1 MLYNLF
7 ETVPLLHIGDMTSAS
22 FWVAFSLFFYF
33 IANRIYKSHVYS
45 AKLRKFECQ
54 DPVPKEIISRWPFG
68 LDIVKSALEA
78 DRKKLYPVLLQRNVE
93 RFGTTWKYTLMNTS
107 SVFTADPKNLK
118 AVLAT
123 QFEDFDLGPMRIGAF
138 WPMLGKG
145 IFTQDGH
152 EWRVTRD
159 MMRPQFNRDQMSS
172 FEVEETHV
180 QNLMRAIDTRLQGEW
195 TEEIDLQVLFFRLT
209 MDSATEVLLGES
221 ADSQL
226 LSLPENQAKAQS
238 TRIDFAAEFDN
249 ALSWVSTRGRFAD
262 KYWLVTSKCFKNSC
276 NKCNEYVD
284 HFVQLALKRNAL
296 AKDQGKDDSAATKKR
311 YIYLDALAK
320 ETQDPI
326 ELRSQCL
333 HLMLAGRDTTAS
345 LLGWLF
351 LLFAQNPNQY
361 QKLRNI
367 IIENFG
373 TYENPSEMTFL
384 GLKNCRHLQNCL
396 NEALRL
402 YPLVPI
408 NVRQANKDTTLPCGG
423 GKDGNSKVFIPKG
436 SIVEYSVF
444 VMHRRKD
451 IWGDDAEEFRP
462 ERWEGRKAGWDFLPF
477 NGGARICIGQ
487 QFALNEAGYVTARIL
502 QRFDM
507 IRDMATDPV
516 VKHELKLT
524 DSSANGV
531 KVKLHASTA

>member
-1 MLYNLF
+1 MMYTCN
-7 ETVPLLHIGDMTSAS
+7 SA
-22 FWVAFSLFFYF
+22 
-33 IANRIYKSHVYS
+33 NN
-45 AKLRKFECQ
+45 
-54 DPVPKEIISRWPFG
+54 
-68 LDIVKSALEA
+68 DI
-78 DRKKLYPVLLQRNVE
+78 R
-93 RFGTTWKYTLMNTS
+93 
-107 SVFTADPKNLK
+107 
-118 AVLAT
+118 
-123 QFEDFDLGPMRIGAF
+123 
-138 WPMLGKG
+138 
-145 IFTQDGH
+145 
-152 EWRVTRD
+152 
-159 MMRPQFNRDQMSS
+159 
-172 FEVEETHV
+172 
-180 QNLMRAIDTRLQGEW
+180 
-195 TEEIDLQVLFFRLT
+195 
-209 MDSATEVLLGES
+209 S

-238 TRIDFAAEFDN
+238 IKIDFAAEFDN
-249 ALSWVSTRGRFAD
+249 ALSWIFTRIRFAS
-262 KYWLVTSKCFKNSC
+262 KYWLVTSKGFRNSC

-296 AKDQGKDDSAATKKR
+296 AKDQGKDDSVATKKR

-373 TYENPSEMTFL
+373 TYENPSEITFL
-384 GLKNCRHLQNCL
+384 GLKNCRYLQNCL

-402 YPLVPI
+402 YPLLPL

-436 SIVEYSVF
+436 TIVEYSVF
-444 VMHRRKD
+444 VVQRRKD

-462 ERWEGRKAGWDFLPF
+462 ERWEGRKAGWDFLPVSFGSTFFPCPRLITDVEKF
-477 NGGARICIGQ
+477 NGGPRICIGQ
-487 QFALNEAGYVTARIL
+487 QFALNEAGYVTARLL

-516 VKHELKLT
+516 VKHEVRIT

>member
-1 MLYNLF
+1 M
-7 ETVPLLHIGDMTSAS
+7 AS
-22 FWVAFSLFFYF
+22 ISIWVAFFLFFYF
-33 IANRIYKSHVYS
+33 LANRIYKSHIYS

-54 DPVPKEIISRWPFG
+54 EPVPKDTISRWPFG
-68 LDIVKSALEA
+68 LDIIKIALEA
-78 DRKKLYPVLLQRNVE
+78 DRGKYFPTHLQRNVE
-93 RFGTTWKYTLMNTS
+93 KFGITFKYSIMNTS
-107 SVFTADPKNLK
+107 SLFTVDPENVK

-123 QFEDFDLGPMRIGAF
+123 QFADFDLGQMRIGAF

-152 EWRVTRD
+152 EWKVTRD
-159 MMRPQFNRDQMSS
+159 MMRPQFNRDQMSD
-172 FEVEETHV
+172 FELEERHV
-180 QNLMRAIDTRLQGEW
+180 QNLMRAIDTRLQGDW

-209 MDSATEVLLGES
+209 MDSATEVLLGQS
-221 ADSQL
+221 ADTQL
-226 LSLPENQAKAQS
+226 LNLPENQSEAQG

-249 ALSWVSTRGRFAD
+249 ALSWIHTRGCFAD
-262 KYWLVTSKCFKNSC
+262 KYWLVTSKDFRISC

-284 HFVQLALKRNAL
+284 YFVQLALDRNSL
-296 AKDQGKDDSAATKKR
+296 ARDQDKDGSTATKKR

-351 LLFAQNPNQY
+351 LLFAQNPDKY

-367 IIENFG
+367 VIENFG
-373 TYENPSEMTFL
+373 TYENPLEINFTD
-384 GLKNCRHLQNCL
+384 LKNCRYLQHCL

-402 YPLVPI
+402 HPLVPF
-408 NVRQANKDTTLPCGG
+408 NVRQANKDTTLPLGG
-423 GKDGNSKVFIPKG
+423 GKDGKSKVFIPKG

-462 ERWEGRKAGWDFLPF
+462 ERWEGKKVGWEYLPF

-487 QFALNEAGYVTARIL
+487 QFALNEAGYVTVRLL
-502 QRFDM
+502 QRFDI
-507 IRDMATDPV
+507 IRDMATDPI
-516 VKHELKLT
+516 VKHEVKLT
-524 DSSANGV
+524 NSSANGV
-531 KVKLHASTA
+531 KVKLHASTV

>member
-1 MLYNLF
+1 
-7 ETVPLLHIGDMTSAS
+7 MTSMS
-22 FWVAFSLFFYF
+22 IWVAFSLFFYF

-54 DPVPKEIISRWPFG
+54 EPVPKDTISRWPFG
-68 LDIVKSALEA
+68 LDTIKIALEA
-78 DRKKLYPVLLQRNVE
+78 DRGKYFPTLLQRNVE
-93 RFGTTWKYTLMNTS
+93 QFGITFKYSIMNTS
-107 SVFTADPKNLK
+107 SLFTVDPKNVK
-118 AVLAT
+118 AILAT
-123 QFEDFDLGPMRIGAF
+123 QFDDFDLGPMRIGAF

-152 EWRVTRD
+152 EWKVTRD
-159 MMRPQFNRDQMSS
+159 MMRPQFNRDQMSD
-172 FEVEETHV
+172 FELEEKHA
-180 QNLMRAIDTRLQGEW
+180 QNLMRAIDTRLQGDW
-195 TEEIDLQVLFFRLT
+195 TEEIDLQ
-209 MDSATEVLLGES
+209 LL
-221 ADSQL
+221 D
-226 LSLPENQAKAQS
+226 LPENQSKAQG
-238 TRIDFAAEFDN
+238 TKIDFAAEFDN
-249 ALSWVSTRGRFAD
+249 ALSWVYTRGRFAD
-262 KYWLVTSKCFKNSC
+262 KYWLVSSRYFRNSC

-284 HFVQLALKRNAL
+284 YFVQLALNRNSL
-296 AKDQGKDDSAATKKR
+296 ARDQDKDDSTAAKKR

-367 IIENFG
+367 VIENFG
-373 TYENPSEMTFL
+373 TYENPLEINFMD
-384 GLKNCRHLQNCL
+384 LKNCRYLQHCL

-402 YPLVPI
+402 YPLVPF
-408 NVRQANKDTTLPCGG
+408 NVRQANKDTTLPLGG
-423 GKDGNSKVFIPKG
+423 GKDGKSKVFIPKG

-451 IWGDDAEEFRP
+451 IWGDGAEEFRP
-462 ERWEGRKAGWDFLPF
+462 ERWEGRKVGWEFLPF

-487 QFALNEAGYVTARIL
+487 QFALNEAGYVTVRLL
-502 QRFDM
+502 QRFDI

-516 VKHELKLT
+516 VKHEVKLT
-524 DSSANGV
+524 NSSANGV
-531 KVKLHASTA
+531 IVKLHASTV

>member
-1 MLYNLF
+1 MYTCN
-7 ETVPLLHIGDMTSAS
+7 SA
-22 FWVAFSLFFYF
+22 
-33 IANRIYKSHVYS
+33 NN
-45 AKLRKFECQ
+45 
-54 DPVPKEIISRWPFG
+54 
-68 LDIVKSALEA
+68 DI
-78 DRKKLYPVLLQRNVE
+78 R
-93 RFGTTWKYTLMNTS
+93 
-107 SVFTADPKNLK
+107 
-118 AVLAT
+118 
-123 QFEDFDLGPMRIGAF
+123 
-138 WPMLGKG
+138 
-145 IFTQDGH
+145 
-152 EWRVTRD
+152 
-159 MMRPQFNRDQMSS
+159 
-172 FEVEETHV
+172 
-180 QNLMRAIDTRLQGEW
+180 
-195 TEEIDLQVLFFRLT
+195 
-209 MDSATEVLLGES
+209 S

-238 TRIDFAAEFDN
+238 IRIDFAAEFDN

-296 AKDQGKDDSAATKKR
+296 AKDQGKDDSVATKKR

-462 ERWEGRKAGWDFLPF
+462 ERWEGRKAGWDFLPVSFGSTFFPCPRLITDAKKF